1 MCCWLNDGFVR
12 DCALSSLPYFASFL
26 FIPNFIHSIL
36 LKFHTVKKYLESGG
50 IAQWAETF
58 VQAEDLSLSTHT
70 CIKIQAWPLGHVT
83 LVLWVLRQEDHWGLL
98 GAVGSGKTVVQQT
111 RAAHPA
117 SSRLRVYTGA
127 HTHMQHASPAPSTKV
142 FLKQKL

>member
-12 DCALSSLPYFASFL
+12 GCALSSLPYFVSFL

-36 LKFHTVKKYLESGG
+36 LKFHTVKKYLGGGG

-70 CIKIQAWPLGHVT
+70 CVKIQA
-83 LVLWVLRQEDHWGLL
+83 
-98 GAVGSGKTVVQQT
+98 
-111 RAAHPA
+111 
-117 SSRLRVYTGA
+117 
-127 HTHMQHASPAPSTKV
+127 
-142 FLKQKL
+142 